1 MKNDSAVTVSLYSA
15 DSSEINTV
23 RVCLNR
29 NGQLPVVLV
38 DPLDTSG
45 RVVSGLWLSR
55 EADGTA
61 FFWTPQDRENKTELR
76 RGGRTLTSA
85 ERIRTVNAEL
95 SVRDQTCLI
104 ESELE
109 VLGLDDALTGLP
121 NPFHLRDRAQNALA
135 IRGATVSLLFLGLDH
150 FKVISRSFQ
159 NDTGDRLL
167 MRAAQQLKALIR
179 SEDLVARWGRDEFL
193 ILCENTDERGA
204 RTVAERIVHAFQQPL
219 DVNED
224 NGDVL
229 RITVSVGIAISGQD
243 TRPVDLLGEA
253 DTALQLARDRGGN
266 QGALYESSIDHTASR
281 RLDVEQALRRA
292 LERDEFV
299 LFYQPIHNIADGSLK
314 GVEAL
319 VRWIRPEHGMVPPDE
334 FIPIA
339 ERTGLIVPLGAW
351 VLDEALRQL
360 SVWTR
365 SGSVPADFHVSVN
378 LSPVQLSD
386 PTLVDTIRRT
396 LVEHHLDASHLM
408 LEMTETALIEDR
420 SRMQKTVTALAEAGA
435 SLSIDDFGT
444 GYSSLAYLRY
454 LPAKELK
461 VDRSFVAG
469 LTTNPRDAALVA
481 AVIGLAH
488 EFGMTCVA
496 EGVETAEQLER
507 LRYLGCDLAQG
518 YFLGRPV
525 PAEELTLA
533 LAGATG

>member
-1 MKNDSAVTVSLYSA
+1 M
-15 DSSEINTV
+15 
-23 RVCLNR
+23 
-29 NGQLPVVLV
+29 
-38 DPLDTSG
+38 
-45 RVVSGLWLSR
+45 
-55 EADGTA
+55 
-61 FFWTPQDRENKTELR
+61 
-76 RGGRTLTSA
+76 
-85 ERIRTVNAEL
+85 NAEL

-109 VLGLDDALTGLP
+109 VLGLEDALTGLP
-121 NPFHLRDRAQNALA
+121 NPFHLRDRAQNALP
-135 IRGATVSLLFLGLDH
+135 IQGASVSLLFVGLDH
-150 FKVISRSFQ
+150 FKVISRSFAD
-159 NDTGDRLL
+159 DTGDRLL
-167 MRAAQQLKALIR
+167 MRAAQQLKTLIR
-179 SEDLVARWGRDEFL
+179 SEDVVARWGGDEFL
-193 ILCENTDERGA
+193 ILCENTDETGA
-204 RTVAERIVHAFQQPL
+204 RAVAERIVHAFQQPL

-224 NGDVL
+224 NGDVI
-229 RITVSVGIAISGQD
+229 RITVSVGIAIATSGQD
-243 TRPVDLLGEA
+243 DKRPVDVLGEA

-266 QGALYESSIDHTASR
+266 QVALYENSIDHTASR
-281 RLDVEQALRRA
+281 LLDVEQALRKA

-334 FIPIA
+334 FIPVA

-386 PTLVDTIRRT
+386 PTLVDTIKRA
-396 LVEHHLDASHLM
+396 LAEHHLEASRLT

-507 LRYLGCDLAQG
+507 LRHLGCDLAQG

-525 PAEELTLA
+525 PADELTQVWQVQR
-533 LAGATG
+533 GNTTPEPR